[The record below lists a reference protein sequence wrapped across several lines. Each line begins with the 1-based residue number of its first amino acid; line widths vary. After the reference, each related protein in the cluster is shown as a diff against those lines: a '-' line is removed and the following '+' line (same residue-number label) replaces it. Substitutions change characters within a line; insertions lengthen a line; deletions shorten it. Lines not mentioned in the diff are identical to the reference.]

1 LVRPVSSYLA
11 IIHVTGTDMDQDPLC
26 KSDGCGHPISAHN
39 VKRADKRAHITGTM
53 VPDFPSGHEEP
64 TSTAA

>member
-1 LVRPVSSYLA
+1 
-11 IIHVTGTDMDQDPLC
+11 MDQDPLC

-39 VKRADKRAHITGTM
+39 MKRADKRAHITGTM